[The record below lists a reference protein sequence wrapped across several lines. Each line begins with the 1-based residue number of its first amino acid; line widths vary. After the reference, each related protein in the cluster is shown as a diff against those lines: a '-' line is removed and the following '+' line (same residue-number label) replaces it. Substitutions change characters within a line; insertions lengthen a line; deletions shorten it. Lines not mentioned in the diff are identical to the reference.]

1 MTKRRGKFRTRRT
14 VVHSRKMVAGFTLIE
29 MLVSMAVLVVTLTVV
44 GVVFSV
50 TTKTATTAA
59 AMAEVQAWV
68 REWER
73 QVTQDLKFVDPSSS
87 VLVLV
92 GRTQAAALT
101 EDDLQARKFLRYLVG
116 DPGAVPS
123 GYDPVFDTRVDPQYS
138 NPRADLMMLYTMRAT
153 ASQAPPSTL
162 GRNNSPNPYL
172 AGARFA
178 PVQIVYGHAARGE
191 VDMSTTPAVFSSNLT
206 HIEQILG
213 GGTDPDKHSVIPA
226 NRWHLARRATIIEPE
241 TAFNS
246 RKRSFSS
253 SEFTRITRC
262 LADGN
267 NAGDVARLNWQLYL
281 ATFGPGNSRTGYLL
295 QFVRMQPYV
304 FDPAVGARV
313 SGTRIDEAI
322 YDVLYPRATKSVH
335 HVATILDEPPL
346 ELRSN
351 LGLHMLPSC
360 AWFQVEFLM
369 PEDPRNSLDYYNPDP
384 SQPLGTSFSNRYDT
398 PRWTEVGDNETY
410 LFLPDT
416 AENRR
421 VIASSDE
428 IFQRLAD
435 FALTNPL
442 NPPPSPV
449 ESRRIRLWPYAIRL
463 TVRVYDS
470 RNRLAE
476 PIVRSIVHRFE

>member
-1 MTKRRGKFRTRRT
+1 MIDRVGKHAHRTKQRR
-14 VVHSRKMVAGFTLIE
+14 SAGFTLIE

-73 QVTQDLKFVDPSSS
+73 QVTRDLKFVDPSSS

-101 EDDLQARKFLRYLVG
+101 EDDLQAEKFLRFLVG
-116 DPGAVPS
+116 DPVQVQGS
-123 GYDPVFDTRVDPQYS
+123 FDPAYTIGPVDPKTTQYS
-138 NPRADLMMLYTMRAT
+138 NPRADLMMFYTMRAT
-153 ASQAPPSTL
+153 ASQAPPLTP
-162 GRNNSPNPYL
+162 NNPPNPYL

-191 VDMSTTPAVFSSNLT
+191 VDTSTTPAVFSSNLT

-241 TAFNS
+241 TAFNAL
-246 RKRSFSS
+246 KRSFSGP
-253 SEFTRITRC
+253 EFTRITRC
-262 LADGN
+262 QADGN

-281 ATFGPGNSRTGYLL
+281 NTFGPSLARTFYLL
-295 QFVRMQPYV
+295 RQRGQPYR
-304 FDPAVGARV
+304 FQVG
-313 SGTRIDEAI
+313 GTGLSSNRIDAAI
-322 YDVLYPRATKSVH
+322 FDVLYPRATKDVH

-369 PEDPRNSLDYYNPDP
+369 PEDPRNSLDYYNPNP
-384 SQPLGTSFSNRYDT
+384 VANPPFSNRYDT
-398 PRWTEVGDNETY
+398 PRWTEVGDDETY

-428 IFQRLAD
+428 MFQRLAD
-435 FALTNPL
+435 FAFTNPL
-442 NPPPSPV
+442 NPPLSPV